1 MQQGKHRIKRWFL
14 LSLILSFVIQIIGII
29 SQDPLR
35 VRDGK
40 EYLSISRN
48 VYEGNGFA
56 VDADLYDD
64 WKPHHEEKPTRMRQ
78 PLYPLFLVVFYWFL
92 GENIL
97 IVQIFQI
104 VLNLLSFFL
113 IYRIIVNSFKE
124 KLWPWTLVIIG
135 VYWPV
140 WIWANAILSESLYI
154 FL

>member
-1 MQQGKHRIKRWFL
+1 MASEMQQGRHRIQRWFL

-97 IVQIFQI
+97 IVQICQI

-113 IYRIIVNSFKE
+113 IYRII
-124 KLWPWTLVIIG
+124 II
-135 VYWPV
+135 
-140 WIWANAILSESLYI
+140 
-154 FL
+154 